1 MTVSD
6 TPVIH
11 QDQRGATGTR
21 QARVLVADQL
31 ADAGVEILRSEAQV
45 TVQTGLLPAQLL
57 EIIGDFDALVVR
69 SATKVTKEVLDA
81 GRNLRI
87 VARAGVGVDNVDVE
101 EATRKGIVVVNS
113 AGGSTFAATEHT
125 IAVLLALARNVPQA
139 MQSLQRGEWTPSK
152 FVGMELRGK
161 TLGVVGLGRI
171 GTQVARRA
179 LAFEMR
185 VIATDPF
192 ISREHAESNG
202 VELVS
207 LDRLLSESDVVSL
220 HAPLNPQNSDLMGAA
235 EFSRMKPGALLVNCA
250 RGGLLDEAALRQALD
265 LGQLG
270 GAALDVYQQEP
281 PTNSPLIGHP
291 KVVTT
296 PHLAAS
302 SREAQ
307 QEVATDVARLVLACL
322 RGEHVSGAVN
332 APLRVSGDIEFIEPY
347 LRLAEK
353 LGQAMTQLT
362 EARLETV
369 ELTYAGELA
378 AHDVTPLT
386 AAAIKGLLA
395 TISEQRVNLIN
406 ARLVARSRGLNVL
419 EQKADRPEANYA
431 NLITLTV
438 RENGNRREVAGTIIG
453 DALRL
458 VRIDDY
464 WVDVIPEGHVLVTQ
478 HLDRPGMIG
487 RVGSL
492 LGDGDVNISAMQ
504 VGRRVLR
511 GDAIMILN
519 LDEPLSKELEAQ
531 ITAIPDVRSVKQVSL

>member
-1 MTVSD
+1 MVAS
-6 TPVIH
+6 PPAAPYSG
-11 QDQRGATGTR
+11 REATSAR

-31 ADAGVEILRSEAQV
+31 ADAGVEILRAESQV
-45 TVQTGLLPAQLL
+45 TVQTGLTPAQLL

-81 GRNLRI
+81 GRNLRV

-101 EATRKGIVVVNS
+101 EATRRGIVVVNS

-139 MQSLQRGEWTPSK
+139 MQSLQKGEWTPSK

-161 TLGVVGLGRI
+161 TLGIVGLGRI

-202 VELVS
+202 VELAP
-207 LDRLLSESDVVSL
+207 LDKLLLESDVVSL
-220 HAPLNPQNSDLMGAA
+220 HAPLSPQNSDLMGAA
-235 EFSRMKPGALLVNCA
+235 EFSRMKRGALLVNCA
-250 RGGLLDEAALRQALD
+250 RGGLLDEEALRHALD
-265 LGQLG
+265 SGQLG
-270 GAALDVYQQEP
+270 GAALDVFQQEP
-281 PTNSPLIGHP
+281 PQDSPLIGHP
-291 KVVTT
+291 RVVTT

-332 APLRVSGDIEFIEPY
+332 APLRVAGDIEFIEPY

-438 RENGNRREVAGTIIG
+438 RENGHPRVVAGTIIG
-453 DALRL
+453 DAPRL

-464 WVDVIPEGHVLVTQ
+464 WVDVVPEGHVLVTQ

-519 LDEPLSKELEAQ
+519 LDEPLSKELEAE
-531 ITAIPDVRSVKQVSL
+531 IKAIPDVRSVKQVSL

>member
-1 MTVSD
+1 MGGLRHGDGVD
-6 TPVIH
+6 DLDYPGRP
-11 QDQRGATGTR
+11 QRI
-21 QARVLVADQL
+21 LVADAL
-31 ADAGVEILRSEAQV
+31 AEAGVAILQEAAQV
-45 TVQTGLLPAQLL
+45 TVQTGMTPGQLL
-57 EIIGDFDALVVR
+57 EVIPDFDALVVR
-69 SATKVTKEVLDA
+69 SATKVTKAVFEA
-81 GRNLRI
+81 GRNLRV
-87 VARAGVGVDNVDVE
+87 VARAGVGVDNIDVE
-101 EATRKGIVVVNS
+101 EATNRGIVVVNS

-125 IAVLLALARNVPQA
+125 IAVLLALARNIPQA
-139 MQSLQRGEWTPSK
+139 MRSLQQREWTPSK
-152 FVGMELRGK
+152 FVGVELRGK

-192 ISREHAESNG
+192 LSREYAESNG
-202 VELVS
+202 VELVP
-207 LDRLLSESDVVSL
+207 LDTLLAESDVVTL
-220 HAPLNPQNSDLMGAA
+220 HAPLNPQSSDLMGTA

-250 RGGLLDEAALRQALD
+250 RGGLVDEDALVRALD
-265 LGQLG
+265 SGQIA
-270 GAALDVYQQEP
+270 GAALDVFQQEP
-281 PTNSPLIGHP
+281 PQQSTLIEHP
-291 KVVTT
+291 RVVVT

-332 APLRVSGDIEFIEPY
+332 APLRVAGDIEFLGPY

-362 EARLETV
+362 ETRLETID
-369 ELTYAGELA
+369 LTYAGELA

-395 TISEQRVNLIN
+395 PISEQRVNLIN
-406 ARLVARSRGLNVL
+406 ARLVARSRGLNVR
-419 EQKADRPEANYA
+419 EQKADRPEENYA

-438 RENGNRREVAGTIIG
+438 RENGAPRIVAGTILQDSPRI
-453 DALRL
+453 

-464 WVDVIPEGHVLVTQ
+464 WVDVVPEGHVLVTH

-487 RVGSL
+487 RVGTL

-504 VGRRVLR
+504 VGRRGRR

-519 LDEPLSKELEAQ
+519 LDEPLSRELEAQ
-531 ITAIPDVRSVKQVSL
+531 IKSIRDVRSVKQVSL